1 LIQKIK
7 GGEDMGLTF
16 RNNNDLD
23 RLFDKFASVPDP
35 KKTPKGAGK
44 GKDEKKTEKAAEE
57 RK

>member
-1 LIQKIK
+1 
-7 GGEDMGLTF
+7 MGLTF

-44 GKDEKKTEKAAEE
+44 GKDAKDDKTADEHK
-57 RK
+57 

>member
-1 LIQKIK
+1 
-7 GGEDMGLTF
+7 MGLTF

-44 GKDEKKTEKAAEE
+44 GKDAKDTKKDNKAADEH
-57 RK
+57 K

>member
-1 LIQKIK
+1 
-7 GGEDMGLTF
+7 MGLTF

-44 GKDEKKTEKAAEE
+44 DAKDAKKDDKAAD
-57 RK
+57 KHK